1 MKKIM
6 YLEAIVLPYLFDK
19 KNSFKKNIHNKKHKK
34 INIKLNK
41 AILNST
47 LDRLKK
53 YIKKLKPT
61 SYKSIWSSYEYDKLH
76 YSEKDNL
83 VKKNF
88 VKISLEFINLKHN
101 ENYILDC
108 GSNTGE
114 FSKIASDLNYKVL
127 AIDFDE
133 QSLNSLL
140 IKKYL
145 NINTAKIN
153 IANPTPGIG
162 WKNKEIRSFLERSE
176 KKFLCTLFLGI
187 IHHLTVTDRIPIDE
201 ILKLICSLSIKFS
214 IIEFISN
221 KDPKFIQIAKS
232 NNHLYKYFDENY
244 FENNTKIYF
253 DIIDKKKIN
262 KTRSIYFLKKLE
274 T

>member
-1 MKKIM
+1 
-6 YLEAIVLPYLFDK
+6 
-19 KNSFKKNIHNKKHKK
+19 
-34 INIKLNK
+34 
-41 AILNST
+41 
-47 LDRLKK
+47 
-53 YIKKLKPT
+53 
-61 SYKSIWSSYEYDKLH
+61 
-76 YSEKDNL
+76 
-83 VKKNF
+83 
-88 VKISLEFINLKHN
+88 
-101 ENYILDC
+101 
-108 GSNTGE
+108 
-114 FSKIASDLNYKVL
+114 
-127 AIDFDE
+127 
-133 QSLNSLL
+133 
-140 IKKYL
+140 
-145 NINTAKIN
+145 TAKIN